1 MVVWE
6 ERLSMPN
13 TLPSMSINQDTAP
26 EALLKNTKIIVQ
38 RNERNGKKK

>member
-1 MVVWE
+1 
-6 ERLSMPN
+6 MPN

-38 RNERNGKKK
+38 RNVREMAKRSEGTEE